1 MKTPQQEFR
10 QSKLIPLLIFITAG
24 VFFFGLSKIVIDHYK
39 SPVSS
44 TVAKSSSGVS
54 IEVEYYRDD
63 LTQVCYAM
71 NVATSNLTYVPCTA
85 EVLARLNTK

>member
-10 QSKLIPLLIFITAG
+10 QSKLIPLLIFITIG
-24 VFFFGLSKIVIDHYK
+24 IFFIAACNFVMNGYK